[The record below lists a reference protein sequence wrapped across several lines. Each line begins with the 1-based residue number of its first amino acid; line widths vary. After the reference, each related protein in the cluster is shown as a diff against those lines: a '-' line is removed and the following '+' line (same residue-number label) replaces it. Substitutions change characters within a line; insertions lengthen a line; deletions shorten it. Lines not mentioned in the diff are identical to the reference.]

1 MYVCE
6 NKCMNVYK
14 PWEYMKFTHLFKI
27 NISACLLGALVVTN
41 VVATNNAYANTAC
54 FKRTADATQGN
65 AAITTSGN
73 LGDAYRGFQAFDS
86 SPSSMWISAS
96 GSSPAW
102 IAYNFVTPVTIDKYS
117 ILYVNGSITTRAPK
131 EWTLQGFDGSNW
143 ITVDNRNNETKW
155 SGYQKRSYDIASPRA
170 FTSYKLLVTDDN
182 DSHAGVVAVSIGDLS
197 FESCNVAF
205 VEGSWQEDQLRK
217 TTDTK
222 YYVPLNIDLGVA
234 RYRQTFI
241 FRANGVAEILR
252 LAPNDAHYSVT
263 GTWSLS
269 GDILTLK
276 YSDNKFPTT
285 SGTFVDTFQVLE
297 ADVGHLALKKIN

>member
-1 MYVCE
+1 
-6 NKCMNVYK
+6 
-14 PWEYMKFTHLFKI
+14 MKVKNLFRI
-27 NISACLLGALVVTN
+27 NIPAFLLGALV
-41 VVATNNAYANTAC
+41 ASSSAYASTAC

-73 LGDAYRGFQAFDS
+73 LNDTYRGFQAFDS
-86 SPSSMWISAS
+86 SPSSMWISTT
-96 GSSPAW
+96 GNSPAW

-143 ITVDNRNNETKW
+143 ITVDSRNNETKW

-197 FESCNVAF
+197 FESCNVAV
-205 VEGSWQEDQLRK
+205 VEGSWQEDQSRK
-217 TTDTK
+217 TSGTK
-222 YYVPLNIDLGVA
+222 YYVPLNIDLGA
-234 RYRQTFI
+234 TRYRQTYI

-263 GTWSLS
+263 GTWALS
-269 GDILTLK
+269 GDVLTLK
-276 YSDNKFPTT
+276 YADNKFSTT
-285 SGTFVDTFQVLE
+285 SGTFVDIFQVLE
-297 ADVGHLALKKIN
+297 ADVGHLALKKNN